1 VEMASTGEVACF
13 GPTHHDAFLKAMM
26 STGMR
31 MPQKNILVSIQEQ
44 LRDERTLPTLK
55 KLSGLGF
62 SLFATEKTA
71 EYLAEQGVE
80 VTLLYYREEGKASA
94 EGRQPCIDDYIE
106 RREIEMVF
114 MFSNQYSGR
123 LDLNY
128 AIRRLSVDYGVPLVT
143 NMQVAKMFADSI
155 EATGSTAGNLVTLD
169 NRSVNEFYDERGIK
183 GA

>member
-1 VEMASTGEVACF
+1 MG
-13 GPTHHDAFLKAMM
+13 FLKAMM

-44 LRDERTLPTLK
+44 LRDERTLPTLQ

-71 EYLAEQGVE
+71 EYLREQGVE
-80 VTLLYYREEGKASA
+80 GTLLYYAEEGKASD
-94 EGRQPCIDDYIE
+94 EGRQPCIDDFIE
-106 RREIEMVF
+106 RREIGMVF

-123 LDLNY
+123 LVL
-128 AIRRLSVDYGVPLVT
+128 

-155 EATGSTAGNLVTLD
+155 EATGGTAGNLVTLD
-169 NRSVNEFYDERGIK
+169 NRSV
-183 GA
+183 